1 MLFFI
6 YITRSENMK
15 NYDYYYMYR
24 EGSQLSSLNK
34 LFAALLSEKI
44 NIMNYS
50 SNALIEQKLNLQE
63 NLNELSYIIDDSLEK
78 VKNLIKIKKG
88 YPIFKLDDLDLIS
101 PIKTHISQDYKESS
115 IIENINS
122 EIDVL
127 LNIIKDIV
135 SKMSEVGDYDTI
147 NVLSSISYDLKTL
160 LLYL

>member
-1 MLFFI
+1 
-6 YITRSENMK
+6 MK

-44 NIMNYS
+44 NVMNYS

-101 PIKTHISQDYKESS
+101 PIKTHISQDYKENS

-135 SKMSEVGDYDTI
+135 SKMSEAGDYDTI

>member
-1 MLFFI
+1 
-6 YITRSENMK
+6 MK

-44 NIMNYS
+44 NVMNYS

-135 SKMSEVGDYDTI
+135 SKMSEAGDYDTI

>member
-1 MLFFI
+1 
-6 YITRSENMK
+6 MK

-135 SKMSEVGDYDTI
+135 SKMSEAGDYDTI

>member
-135 SKMSEVGDYDTI
+135 SKMSEAGDYDTI